1 MMDICEVVYAF
12 PYNTDPVVMEDCVN
26 DEHEDSIIK
35 YLVENNDT
43 KLNYEVRKIS
53 IQTENEDVINKDIT
67 DN

>member
-1 MMDICEVVYAF
+1 MDICEVVYAF

-53 IQTENEDVINKDIT
+53 I
-67 DN
+67 